1 MQKQKDVPIKQRII
15 TAIVVVGI
23 FCVLFICMFFISD
36 CAVADRIFLRTE

>member
-23 FCVLFICMFFISD
+23 WVI
-36 CAVADRIFLRTE
+36 RILY